1 MWMIKE
7 RSDLELIEEAE
18 KRLYNKQAPT
28 YDAIRRNFGKDLAAS
43 VLLMLPELASRL
55 KSANEK
61 LAKVAQEDEDMAGM
75 PSTSPTLARLF
86 KTRAEALRR

>member
-1 MWMIKE
+1 
-7 RSDLELIEEAE
+7 
-18 KRLYNKQAPT
+18 
-28 YDAIRRNFGKDLAAS
+28 
-43 VLLMLPELASRL
+43 LLMLPELASRL